1 MGRLFQVAEQLD
13 RIGLRRPVARL
24 ATLAYPASRFSVDG
38 AGRWVNAQAEATF
51 VSPALHTARYQ
62 ALHDW
67 VLDNWLWGHRLK
79 PGDTVIDAGAGIGEE
94 TVVFSKMVGDTG
106 RVISIEA
113 HPDTFACLE
122 RSVRLSGLGN
132 VTTVQCAVADE
143 DGELSISTADCHVAS
158 SIVEDGGICVPARSL
173 DSLAEELGLGAV
185 AFVKMN
191 IEGAERPA
199 MRGMAQL
206 FDRME
211 AACVSCHDFL
221 ADLGGS
227 DAFRTKAEVRAALES
242 AGFAIRTRADHPQC
256 WVRDYLYARRR

>member
-1 MGRLFQVAEQLD
+1 MGRLFQVAERLD

-24 ATLAYPASRFSVDG
+24 ATLAYPARRFSVDG

-51 VSPALHTARYQ
+51 VSPALHTARYDALQ
-62 ALHDW
+62 AW
-67 VLDNWLWGHRLK
+67 VLDNWLWDARLK
-79 PGDTVIDAGAGIGEE
+79 PGDTVIDVGAGIGEE
-94 TVVFSKMVGDTG
+94 TVVFSKMVGATG

-132 VTTVQCAVADE
+132 VATLQCAIADE
-143 DGELSISTADCHVAS
+143 DGELSISTAACHVAS
-158 SIVEDGGICVPARSL
+158 SIVEGGGIRVPARSL
-173 DSLAEELGLGAV
+173 DSLADELDLGAV

-199 MRGMAQL
+199 VRGMARL
-206 FDRME
+206 FTRID
-211 AACVSCHDFL
+211 AACISCHDFL

-227 DAFRTKAEVRAALES
+227 DEFRTKNEVRGALEA
-242 AGFAIRTRADHPQC
+242 AGFAIRTRDDHPQC
-256 WVRDYLYARRR
+256 WVRDYLYARR